1 MNARAYIA
9 MFETQVALVVDD
21 SVAISQIVN
30 QLLRNDLKFGKV
42 INANNGRQALQW
54 FKSERIDWIFS
65 DYEMPEMNGLELLAA
80 VRDHNRGKDLPFIL
94 MTAHADKETLIKV
107 MEAGATDFLAKPFN
121 PATFIQKVQRIAGQ
135 VERRVAERIPI
146 SQPNRCR
153 IMFSATVL
161 YKAEMVNVSATG
173 CLLRT
178 LPFRQGG
185 MIYDLAQLSLEL
197 NGKTATS
204 KSLLVRLEV
213 DRNDAANKSML
224 AAFHFLD
231 LDEPNQQVI
240 KEFLNQQ
247 SAAIPVGG

>member
-1 MNARAYIA
+1 
-9 MFETQVALVVDD
+9 MFENQVALVVDD

-30 QLLRNDLKFGKV
+30 QFLRNDLKFGKV
-42 INANNGRQALQW
+42 INATNGRQAMQW

-80 VRDHNRGKDLPFIL
+80 IRDHSRGKDLPFIL
-94 MTAHADKETLIKV
+94 MTAHADKETLVKV
-107 MEAGATDFLAKPFN
+107 MEAGATDFIAKPFN

-135 VERRVAERIPI
+135 AERRVAERIPI
-146 SQPNRCR
+146 TQPSRCR
-153 IMFSATVL
+153 IMFSPTVV

-178 LPFRQGG
+178 QPFRQGG

-197 NGKTATS
+197 GGKNATT

-224 AAFHFLD
+224 AAFHFLE
-231 LDEPNQQVI
+231 LDESNQQLI

-247 SAAIPVGG
+247 PAAIPVSG